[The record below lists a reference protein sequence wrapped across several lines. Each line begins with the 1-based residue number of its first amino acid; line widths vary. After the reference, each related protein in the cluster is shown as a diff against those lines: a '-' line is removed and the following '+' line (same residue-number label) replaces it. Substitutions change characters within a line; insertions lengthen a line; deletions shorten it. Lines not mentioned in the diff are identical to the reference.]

1 MPLVIVAIGVI
12 LLLLLMIRFKMNGF
26 IALVLV
32 ALAVGLMQ
40 GMPLDKVIGSIKAG
54 VGGTLGSLAL
64 IMGFGAMLGK
74 MLADCGGAQRI
85 ATTLIAKFGK
95 KHIQWAVVLTGF
107 TVGFALFYE
116 VGFVLMLPLVFT
128 IAASAN
134 IPLLYVG
141 VPMAAALSVTH
152 GFLPPH
158 PGPTAIA
165 TIFNADMGKTLL
177 YGTILMAM
185 RAIAEMILPKGHAFL
200 PVAEFLGD
208 PVMATLI
215 AVLIAM
221 FTFGLNRG
229 RSMDQINDTLVS
241 SIKIIAMM
249 LLIIGGGGAF
259 KQVLVDSGVDKYIA
273 SMMHE
278 TNISPLLM
286 AWSIAAV
293 LRIALGSATVAA
305 ITAGGIAAPLIATTG
320 VSPELMVIAV
330 GSGSVIFSH
339 VNDPGFWLF
348 KEYFNLTIG
357 ETIKS
362 WSMLETIISV
372 CGLVGCLLLNM
383 VI

>member
-128 IAASAN
+128 IAAAAN

-165 TIFNADMGKTLL
+165 TIFHADMGKTLL
-177 YGTILMAM
+177 FGTILAIPTVILAGPVYARFLKGIDKPIPEGLYSAKTFTEEEMPGFGVSVWTSLVPVILMAM
-185 RAIAEMILPKGHAFL
+185 RAIA
-200 PVAEFLGD
+200 
-208 PVMATLI
+208 
-215 AVLIAM
+215 
-221 FTFGLNRG
+221 R
-229 RSMDQINDTLVS
+229 
-241 SIKIIAMM
+241 
-249 LLIIGGGGAF
+249 
-259 KQVLVDSGVDKYIA
+259 
-273 SMMHE
+273 
-278 TNISPLLM
+278 
-286 AWSIAAV
+286 
-293 LRIALGSATVAA
+293 
-305 ITAGGIAAPLIATTG
+305 
-320 VSPELMVIAV
+320 
-330 GSGSVIFSH
+330 
-339 VNDPGFWLF
+339 
-348 KEYFNLTIG
+348 
-357 ETIKS
+357 
-362 WSMLETIISV
+362 
-372 CGLVGCLLLNM
+372 
-383 VI
+383 

>member
-141 VPMAAALSVTH
+141 VPMAAALSCDPRLPATAFRVRLR
-152 GFLPPH
+152 LPPF
-158 PGPTAIA
+158 
-165 TIFNADMGKTLL
+165 FNADMGKTLL
-177 YGTILMAM
+177 YGTIL
-185 RAIAEMILPKGHAFL
+185 AIPTVILAGP
-200 PVAEFLGD
+200 
-208 PVMATLI
+208 
-215 AVLIAM
+215 
-221 FTFGLNRG
+221 
-229 RSMDQINDTLVS
+229 
-241 SIKIIAMM
+241 
-249 LLIIGGGGAF
+249 
-259 KQVLVDSGVDKYIA
+259 
-273 SMMHE
+273 
-278 TNISPLLM
+278 
-286 AWSIAAV
+286 V
-293 LRIALGSATVAA
+293 LRSRV
-305 ITAGGIAAPLIATTG
+305 
-320 VSPELMVIAV
+320 ER
-330 GSGSVIFSH
+330 
-339 VNDPGFWLF
+339 
-348 KEYFNLTIG
+348 YR
-357 ETIKS
+357 
-362 WSMLETIISV
+362 
-372 CGLVGCLLLNM
+372 
-383 VI
+383 

>member
-85 ATTLIAKFGK
+85 AT
-95 KHIQWAVVLTGF
+95 
-107 TVGFALFYE
+107 
-116 VGFVLMLPLVFT
+116 
-128 IAASAN
+128 
-134 IPLLYVG
+134 
-141 VPMAAALSVTH
+141 
-152 GFLPPH
+152 
-158 PGPTAIA
+158 
-165 TIFNADMGKTLL
+165 
-177 YGTILMAM
+177 
-185 RAIAEMILPKGHAFL
+185 
-200 PVAEFLGD
+200 
-208 PVMATLI
+208 TLI

>member
-128 IAASAN
+128 IAAAAN

-165 TIFNADMGKTLL
+165 TIFHADMGKTLL
-177 YGTILMAM
+177 FGTIL
-185 RAIAEMILPKGHAFL
+185 AIPTVILAGPVYARFLKGIDKPIPEGLYSAKTFTEEEIAGL
-200 PVAEFLGD
+200 WRQRLDVA
-208 PVMATLI
+208 
-215 AVLIAM
+215 
-221 FTFGLNRG
+221 
-229 RSMDQINDTLVS
+229 
-241 SIKIIAMM
+241 
-249 LLIIGGGGAF
+249 
-259 KQVLVDSGVDKYIA
+259 
-273 SMMHE
+273 
-278 TNISPLLM
+278 
-286 AWSIAAV
+286 
-293 LRIALGSATVAA
+293 
-305 ITAGGIAAPLIATTG
+305 
-320 VSPELMVIAV
+320 
-330 GSGSVIFSH
+330 GSGYSDGDACDCRDDSAKRPRFPARCRVPGRPGNGY
-339 VNDPGFWLF
+339 VNCRTDCDVHLWPEPRAFHG
-348 KEYFNLTIG
+348 
-357 ETIKS
+357 S
-362 WSMLETIISV
+362 D
-372 CGLVGCLLLNM
+372 
-383 VI
+383 